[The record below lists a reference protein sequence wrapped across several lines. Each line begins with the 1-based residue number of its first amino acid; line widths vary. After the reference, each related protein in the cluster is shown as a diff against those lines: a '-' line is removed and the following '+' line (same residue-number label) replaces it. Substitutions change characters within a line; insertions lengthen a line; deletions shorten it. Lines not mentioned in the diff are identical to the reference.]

1 MEIPTQPSFT
11 NNTDGSGRPSVSV
24 QRNLRRRKI
33 LGTLCAIITLV
44 LGLTQATFAGVLA
57 GWDTHSQ
64 PGGTGNF
71 GTSPLAPAVSD
82 PNLTVGGLTRG
93 GGVLTPTGSSGAAR
107 AWGGT
112 NWISTSEAG
121 AVTAGQ
127 YVSCTITPNAG
138 SQVSISGITQF
149 NYRRSTTGAA
159 TGQLQ
164 YQIGSGSFVDVPG
177 VGVLNYSN
185 TNSSGAALAAI
196 DLSGIAALQ
205 NVAPGTT
212 VTFRIVNFGG
222 TSTSGTWYVFDVA
235 NSTAN
240 DFEISGTVSAAT
252 NSTNPTAIASSDASS
267 VAPGQNVQ
275 LTVQV
280 TPGTTPASTGITV
293 TGDLSQ
299 IGGSATQAFN
309 PGPNNTFTYTATVP
323 AGTAFGSKTLSFSVQ
338 DAQSRTASA
347 SLNLVVAGNL
357 TIFHTNDTHARVTP
371 HLWVIPQHSANAA
384 TQFEAVGGVAYLG
397 GKMFSLVTGQPDAL
411 VLDGGDISEGNPVGD
426 WNGPG
431 NPTGSYGNGTAVEFY
446 KLYDTKLRAIP
457 GRGGR
462 GLDAMVV
469 GNHDIRDI
477 SYINNLKSQTNF
489 PVISINICAKGTTTP
504 YFQPYVIV
512 NVNGHKIGIIGY
524 TTESAD
530 SPEAE
535 VNNLI
540 EVKACDWSGTAGKI
554 HFADYVNDL
563 RNNQGCD
570 MVILL
575 THDGHSDLCTSNT
588 SGSTPILVDNSV
600 AKLPEIA
607 ITGHWHTWAETV
619 WQPSI
624 LNYKT
629 IFTEADCFTHYIGE
643 LRVTPSGKYISNA
656 NYVLRNADITP
667 DPDIAQLIQTRKD
680 QFNATNPTYTT
691 DQIIGYTADDLLLD
705 NKMKWWSS
713 DEYPWSGNNTAG
725 NWICDAIQW
734 KATALFGQCDLSIES
749 GGGVRS
755 DIPAGPVT
763 YTQIYETYPWADDT
777 IYVVNMTGAEISN
790 YVQQHTC
797 DVALSHDWQVT
808 AFDGNPTLIT
818 YNGQPVSPTATYKVA
833 ISNYMYLHDSVPF
846 SDPSPQTSSY
856 LARTA
861 LVEFTGQYSQGNP
874 YHAGPSRYVL
884 NTEFSGGFRA
894 VVMMMNDNDTKTI
907 FEDAFIRLLSA
918 NSETLGHL
926 GTKQL
931 PTDLVNPDGSV
942 NRANRLGEIE
952 MYRSYLGFK
961 TGALKPGDIIET
973 FGKGSFFGGDP
984 EWVDQEGIQAD
995 GAEFK
1000 IVGHDDSLAK
1010 PTYFS
1015 SINGFYNQ
1023 TYKNHYVKFFARK
1036 NGTNTVVDKEGT
1048 TLTLQD
1054 VTGFAAYANVPGNN
1068 GDLLVIT
1075 GIPTSESFSLRFRA
1089 DSVTL
1094 ASSQGITDF
1103 PPDSHINTLTA
1114 DQTDPTLSLT
1124 ATATLAPGAN
1134 QTFYTLLS
1142 AADATVS
1149 SINATSTTNSTTLF
1163 VASAA
1168 TGFGDE
1174 RSWLRFDLSSIPAGS
1189 TITSAKLNLFCW
1201 ATAGNTFVADA
1212 CPANSDSWA
1221 ETSINWNTQPTFGA
1235 ALDSETLT
1243 AGSTNVLY
1251 TWDATSFVQ
1260 SKFAG
1265 NQQVSLVVK
1274 AQTEGMATASTYR
1287 FDSKEFGSNIP
1298 YLQVAVSNSGTP
1310 ATIAQVQFFYRFSTD
1325 NATWGAWTPYQ
1336 TVSAAPYTASFTY
1349 PNGPG
1354 YYEFYSV
1361 ATDSTSDVEPAPAF
1375 ADAAVHFVPSVTTA
1389 PTNVSTNGATA
1400 SGTYNPGGADTT
1412 VYFQYGTDT
1421 NYGSTTS
1428 SQDIGSGTNPVNFN
1442 ASLNGLLPGTTYHV
1456 RAVIVVNGVTT
1467 YGADQTFT
1475 TAQAV
1480 PTMPAWGWLALGGTL
1495 VMLTARQLSKRRQ
1508 DDLAKAA

>member
-1 MEIPTQPSFT
+1 M
-11 NNTDGSGRPSVSV
+11 
-24 QRNLRRRKI
+24 LWAMAI
-33 LGTLCAIITLV
+33 LV
-44 LGLTQATFAGVLA
+44 FGLTQVTFAGVLA
-57 GWDTHSQ
+57 GWDTHGL
-64 PGGTGNF
+64 PGGSNNF
-71 GTSPLAPAVSD
+71 GTSPLAASVSD
-82 PNLTVGGLTRG
+82 PNVTVGGLTRG
-93 GGVLTPTGSSGAAR
+93 SGVSTSGTGAAR
-107 AWGGT
+107 GWGGT
-112 NWISTSEAG
+112 SFTSSSAAAAE
-121 AVTAGQ
+121 TAGQ
-127 YVSCTITPNAG
+127 YATFTITPNAG

-149 NYRRSTTGAA
+149 NYRRSGTGPG
-159 TGQLQ
+159 TGLVQ
-164 YQIGSGSFVDVPG
+164 YQIGSGSFVDGPTVS
-177 VGVLNYSN
+177 YTS
-185 TNSSGAALAAI
+185 TSSSGAALTVPI
-196 DLSGIAALQ
+196 DLSNIPALQ
-205 NVAPGTT
+205 SIPPGTT

-222 TSTSGTWYVFDVA
+222 TSSSGTWYIFDVA

-240 DFEISGTVSAAT
+240 DFEISGTISSAG
-252 NSTNPTAIASSDASS
+252 STNPAAIASADSAS

-280 TPGTTPASTGITV
+280 TPGTNPASTGLVV
-293 TGDLSQ
+293 TADLSL
-299 IGGSATQAFN
+299 IGGSATQAFSA
-309 PGPNNTFTYTATVP
+309 GPNNTFTYTATVP
-323 AGTAFGSKTLSFSVQ
+323 AGTALGSKALSFSVQ
-338 DAQSRTASA
+338 DAQGRTGSA
-347 SLNLVVAGNL
+347 TLNLTVAGNL

-371 HLWVIPQHSANAA
+371 HLWVIPQHSSNPT

-397 GKMFSLVTGQPDAL
+397 ARMFSLVTNQPDAL

-431 NPTGSYGNGTAVEFY
+431 NPTGTYGNGTAVEFY
-446 KLYDTKLRAIP
+446 KLYDTKLRAIT

-477 SYINNLKSQTNF
+477 SYINNLKNQTNF
-489 PVISINICAKGTTTP
+489 PVISINICSKGTHTA

-512 NVNGHKIGIIGY
+512 NTNGHKIGIIGY
-524 TTESAD
+524 TTETAD
-530 SPEAE
+530 SPEAA

-540 EVKACDWSGTAGKI
+540 DVVACDWSSTDATKI

-575 THDGHSDLCTSNT
+575 THDGHSDLCTSST
-588 SGSTPILVDNSV
+588 SGSTPILVDNGA

-619 WQPSI
+619 WQPSA

-629 IFTEADCFTHYIGE
+629 IFTESDCFTHYIGE

-680 QFNATNPTYTT
+680 QFNATNPPYTT
-691 DQIIGYTADDLLLD
+691 DQVIGYTADDLLLD

-790 YVQQHTC
+790 YLQKHTC
-797 DVALSHDWQVT
+797 DVALSHDWQVA
-808 AFDGNPTLIT
+808 AFDGNPTQIT
-818 YNGQPVSPTATYKVA
+818 YNGQPISPTTTYKVA

-861 LVEFTGQYSQGNP
+861 LVEFTGQYPQGSP
-874 YHAGPSRYVL
+874 YHAGPSRYSL
-884 NTEFSGGFRA
+884 NTEFAGGFRA
-894 VVMMMNDNDTKTI
+894 VVMMMNDNDTKTM
-907 FEDAFIRLLSA
+907 FDDAFIRLISA

-926 GTKQL
+926 GTPQV
-931 PTDLVNPDGSV
+931 PTNLVNPDGSV

-973 FGKGSFFGGDP
+973 YGKGSFFGGDP
-984 EWVDQEGIQAD
+984 EFVDQEGIQAD
-995 GAEFK
+995 GVEFK
-1000 IVGHDDSLAK
+1000 IVGHDDSLAQ
-1010 PTYFS
+1010 PSYFS
-1015 SINGFYNQ
+1015 HINGFFNQ

-1036 NGTNTVVDKEGT
+1036 TGTNTVVDKEGT
-1048 TLTLQD
+1048 TISLQNA
-1054 VTGFAAYANVPGNN
+1054 TGFAAYPNVPGNN
-1068 GDLLVIT
+1068 GDLLIVT

-1089 DSVTL
+1089 DSVAL
-1094 ASSQGITDF
+1094 ASSQGITDY
-1103 PPDSHINTLTA
+1103 PPDSHVNALTT
-1114 DQTDPTLSLT
+1114 DQTDPALALT

-1149 SINATSTTNSTTLF
+1149 NLNPTTNTNSTTLF
-1163 VASAA
+1163 VASAT

-1174 RSWLRFDLSSIPAGS
+1174 RTWLRFDLSSIPAGS
-1189 TITSAKLNLFCW
+1189 AITSAKLNLFCW
-1201 ATAGNTFVADA
+1201 ATAGVSIAADA
-1212 CPANSDSWA
+1212 CPADSDSWV
-1221 ETSINWNTQPTFGA
+1221 ESSITWSTQPTFGA
-1235 ALDSETLT
+1235 ALDSQTLA
-1243 AGSTNVLY
+1243 AGTTNVLY
-1251 TWDATSFVQ
+1251 TWDATNFVQ

-1265 NQQVSLVVK
+1265 NQQASLVLK
-1274 AQTEGMATASTYR
+1274 AQTEDLATASSYR

-1298 YLQVAVSNSGTP
+1298 YLQVAVANSGP
-1310 ATIAQVQFFYRFSTD
+1310 QATLTQVQFFYRFSTD
-1325 NATWGAWTPYQ
+1325 DATWGSWTPYQ
-1336 TVSAAPYTASFTY
+1336 TVSAAPYTTSFTY

-1361 ATDSTSDVEPAPAF
+1361 ATDSTPNVEPAPAF

-1389 PTNVSTNGATA
+1389 PTNVTANGAILG
-1400 SGTYNPGGADTT
+1400 GTYNPGGMDTT
-1412 VYFQYGTDT
+1412 VYFQYGMDT
-1421 NYGSTTS
+1421 NYGSTTA
-1428 SQDIGSGTNPVNFN
+1428 SQDLGNGTSPVNFT
-1442 ASLNGLLPGTTYHV
+1442 ASLDGLLAGTLYHV
-1456 RAVIVVNGVTT
+1456 RAVTVTNGVTT

-1475 TAQAV
+1475 TPGQNV
-1480 PTMPAWGWLALGGTL
+1480 PTMPAWGWLALGTTL
-1495 VMLTARQLSKRRQ
+1495 VMISARQLAKRREA
-1508 DDLAKAA
+1508 DVAKAA